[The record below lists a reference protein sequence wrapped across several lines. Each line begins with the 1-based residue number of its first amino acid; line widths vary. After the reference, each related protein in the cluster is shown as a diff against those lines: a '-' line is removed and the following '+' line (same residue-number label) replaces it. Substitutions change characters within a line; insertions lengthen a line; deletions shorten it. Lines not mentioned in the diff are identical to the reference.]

1 MGGGGGGG
9 VTGVLVMGVRGGA
22 LLEALRRQVGASSSE
37 WWICGVGGKQWRC
50 FQVSCFGDVGEVL
63 LSLLGT
69 TPKTR
74 RKPGAGGD
82 SRLCRRITA
91 GGDMQEHL

>member
-1 MGGGGGGG
+1 M
-9 VTGVLVMGVRGGA
+9 
-22 LLEALRRQVGASSSE
+22 GASSSG

-69 TPKTR
+69 TPKRDESPGLEATR
-74 RKPGAGGD
+74 GFAGG
-82 SRLCRRITA
+82 SLRVAICRNIYRPRSLALLCTA
-91 GGDMQEHL
+91 SS